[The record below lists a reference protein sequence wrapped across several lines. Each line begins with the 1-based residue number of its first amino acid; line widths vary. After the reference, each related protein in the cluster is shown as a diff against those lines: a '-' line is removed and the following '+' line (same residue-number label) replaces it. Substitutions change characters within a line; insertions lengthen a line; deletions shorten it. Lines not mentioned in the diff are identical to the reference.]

1 MAENQEP
8 KPAAPQSDSAPAP
21 QAAASSTAQTL
32 GSATYEIIRQRLN
45 TQGAA
50 LRECLAKV
58 DARRAEVFGTIESKL
73 LQADRIVT
81 SHNCVPRDMIQLGH
95 GRFLF
100 GFNVQF
106 GLKKEMELADVFAV
120 YRRDEEAGTF
130 KEDTLDV
137 LNDKQFL
144 IDFKRLYNVYEK
156 TALRKFT
163 VIEGKLYMKFGTG
176 AGLNDFAVF
185 KWAFN
190 DGNLRFV
197 DGRAEAEYRRIAYP
211 PAHQFRWQTP
221 DRESYRYGDYPH
233 VSIEDRVF
241 VECVGGDL
249 TIKVEDNTATGEG
262 IYAEPVDDKHQKV
275 DDAEIA
281 YGLVGHLILLKIRPY
296 KEQTARYF
304 IFNEKQ
310 QTAVRVD
317 SIGSSC
323 VLLPEEHGLIF
334 PDGYYLA
341 TGELKQFDCDAANM
355 VIERVVHAPNGE
367 DVLYVFYN
375 RLTGDYALMP
385 YRLIAQKVEERIGCN
400 GFSLFPNGHLVLF
413 RAEAEPQKHH
423 MIQLRQTPFHQPG
436 FEPAGKK
443 DAFLYQV
450 GNKEVVRGL
459 AECNEVM
466 TLVRKDNPYAELYT
480 DLVKRCGAIL
490 DSYPWLSSAD
500 GFGVDAALRAVREAA
515 DKAVDEFD
523 KVRRLQREAV
533 ERVTEVRK
541 RCVEQFQNIRRASF
555 RVLNDFVVNLATLRK
570 LRGELITLK
579 EVRYVDVTQIEEL
592 EKQVATQ
599 TDELSSSCVK
609 FLLKPEALELYRR
622 QAAEHL
628 AAVDRV
634 TKVAEG
640 KEIEKAVTVAGGEL
654 EMLIEIVNSLKI
666 EDATETTRIID
677 AITAVYST
685 LNQVKAALKKRLKD
699 LVASEGAAQFGA
711 QMKLLSQAASSYLDL
726 CDSPAKC
733 EEYLNRLSVQLEEL
747 EGTFADFEEYTVQL
761 ADRRTELY
769 EAFEQRKVVLV
780 EQRNRKASALL
791 TAAERILKVIQ
802 NRLAGFKFIEDINS
816 YMASDLMI
824 AKVRETIDQ
833 LLALGDSVKA
843 DDLQGRLKSVQQ
855 DAVRQLKDR
864 QELFV
869 GGQDVIKL
877 GKHHFNIN
885 TQPLEL
891 TVVNRDGV
899 QHVHLTSTKYFEAI
913 TDEAFLATRDVWDQE
928 VVSEN
933 REVYRGEYLAWQMLK
948 SLVSCSSGRES
959 AQTSNGVSQSRL
971 TSAATSEEERLAF
984 VQEFMGA
991 RYQEGYTK
999 GIHDL
1004 DGAKIFH
1011 ALLTTHYALQ
1021 LARFSPMARACAV
1034 VYWNRFCPAETKTL
1048 WTAKLNGFAE
1058 RNKLFPG
1065 DPTQQ
1070 NYIAA
1075 LQGLVRAFLEQTQL
1089 YPAGIANEA
1098 GEYLFNELITGEA
1111 VSVSQE
1117 ADQLVAS
1124 FNRHLASKG
1133 SEKVFEQR
1141 RQALAEHPGSELDL
1155 VRDWVRGFLQ
1165 VGPVALRP
1173 DVEWPRATTHQ
1184 KPDLEEI
1191 SAILFCGSALK
1202 RTVVKA
1208 ATSQAIE
1215 GMKGSHG
1222 LIQGSKYQFDYLN
1235 FQERLQ
1241 KFERDVVPRFEKFH
1255 ALKQALIERERAK
1268 LRLNEFKPKV
1278 LTSFVRNQLIDQIYL
1293 PMVGDNLAKQIG
1305 AAGAAKRTDLM
1316 GLLLVISPPG
1326 YGKTT
1331 LMEYV
1336 ASRLGIVFIKIN
1348 GPALGHN
1355 VVSLDPE
1362 EAPNAAAREEIIKL
1376 NLALEM
1382 GDNAMICVD
1391 DIQHCNPEFLQKF
1404 ISLCDGQRR
1413 IEGVWRDKPRTYD
1426 LRGRKV
1432 VVVMAGNPYTESGQK
1447 FKIPDMLANRAD
1459 TYNLGD
1465 IIGGNAD
1472 YFKASYLEN
1481 AVTSNAVLAP
1491 LANKSQKDIRSFIRM
1506 AESGE
1511 REAEGFEG
1519 SYSSQ
1524 EVEEILSVMKKLV
1537 MIREVILRVNQEYI
1551 YSAAQA
1557 DEFRTEPPFRLQGSY
1572 RNMNRL
1578 AEKVVT
1584 IMNDDEVRGII
1595 LDHYRGESQTLTT
1608 GTEANMLKFR
1618 ELIGIQTAEEK
1629 TRWEDIKQTFKR
1641 NNAARGAGGEN
1652 DPAGRIVA
1660 QLSGFQS
1667 GLEGIQK
1674 VIADQLAK
1682 PPPPLPPAPQV
1693 IVDMSPVGKGLEAL
1707 QAALEKQAAKPDAA
1721 PQAVKID
1728 LGPLSQSLEALRAT
1742 VDQRLAQQAQPATGN
1757 GDVTLL
1763 AAKLSEGLDALR
1775 QDLSRA
1781 VVSAQAGS
1789 TAEAMKRMEHEMEMV
1804 HSTLATLKDMAARQ
1818 RDHLR
1823 TSQELLE
1830 TRAKQGAVEIDVT
1843 QEMLSNEAA
1852 FLEHFQKAIADAQ
1865 KHREATGGQNPPEK

>member
-8 KPAAPQSDSAPAP
+8 KPTPPPESAATPAPAAP
-21 QAAASSTAQTL
+21 STAQTL

-45 TQGAA
+45 TQGAT
-50 LRECLAKV
+50 LRERMSKL
-58 DARRAEVFGTIESKL
+58 DARRAEVFGSIEFKL
-73 LQADRIVT
+73 LQADRILT
-81 SHNCVPRDMIQLGH
+81 SHNCIPADMVQLGA

-106 GLKKEMELADVFAV
+106 GLKKEIELGDVFAV
-120 YRRDEEAGTF
+120 YSRDEQAGTF
-130 KEDTLDV
+130 KEADLTV
-137 LNDKQFL
+137 LQDKTFVT
-144 IDFKRLYNVYEK
+144 DFKRLYNVYEK
-156 TALRKFT
+156 AEFQKFSI
-163 VIEGKLYMKFGTG
+163 IEGKLYMVFSTG
-176 AGLNDFAVF
+176 PGINDIAVF
-185 KWAFN
+185 KWAYN
-190 DGNLRFV
+190 EGNLKYL
-197 DGRAEAEYRRIAYP
+197 DGRSEAEFRKVGFLS
-211 PAHQFRWQTP
+211 QFEFRWITP
-221 DRESYRYGDYPH
+221 DRESYRYGDHPH
-233 VSIEDRVF
+233 ISIDDRVF

-262 IYAEPVDDKHQKV
+262 VYAEPVDDKYQKV
-275 DDAEIA
+275 DDAEIGYA
-281 YGLVGHLILLKIRPY
+281 IINHLILLKIRPY
-296 KEQTARYF
+296 KETTPRFF
-304 IFNEKQ
+304 IFNEKTQ
-310 QTAVRVD
+310 SAVRVD
-317 SIGSSC
+317 SIGESC
-323 VLLPEEHGLIF
+323 VFLPEEHGLIF

-341 TGELKQFDCDAANM
+341 TGELKRFETKDGPM
-355 VIERVVHAPNGE
+355 VIERVISAPNGE
-367 DVLYVFYN
+367 DVLFVFYN
-375 RLTGDYALMP
+375 RFTGYYALLP
-385 YRLIAQKVEERIGCN
+385 YRLIAQKVEERISCP
-400 GFSLFPNGHLVLF
+400 GFSIFPDGHLLVF

-436 FEPAGKK
+436 YEPAGKK

-450 GNKEVVRGL
+450 GNKDVVRCL

-466 TLVRKDNPYAELYT
+466 TLVRKENPYAELYT
-480 DLVKRCGAIL
+480 DLFKRCGAIL

-500 GFGVDAALRAVREAA
+500 GFQVDGALRQVRDAA

-533 ERVTEVRK
+533 ERVKDVRK
-541 RCVEQFQNIRRASF
+541 RCVEQFQNIKRASF

-579 EVRYVDVTQIEEL
+579 EVRYVDGAQIEAL
-592 EKQVATQ
+592 EKQVTTQ
-599 TDELSSSCVK
+599 TDELSNSCVK
-609 FLLKPEALELYRR
+609 FLLKPEALEPYRR
-622 QAAEHL
+622 QAADHL
-628 AAVDRV
+628 TAVDRV

-640 KEIEKAVTVAGGEL
+640 KEIEKAVTTAGGEL

-685 LNQVKAALKKRLKD
+685 LNQVKAALKKRLQS
-699 LVASEGAAQFGA
+699 LVASEGAAQFAA

-726 CDSPAKC
+726 CDTPNKC

-769 EAFEQRKVVLV
+769 EAFEQRKVALV

-802 NRLAGFKFIEDINS
+802 NRLAGFKSIEDINS

-824 AKVRETIDQ
+824 AKVRETIEQ

-843 DDLQGRLKSVQQ
+843 DDLQGRLKSTQQ
-855 DAVRQLKDR
+855 EAVRQLKDR
-864 QELFV
+864 QELFA
-869 GGQDVIKL
+869 GGTNVIKL

-885 TQPLEL
+885 TQPLDL

-899 QHVHLTSTKYFEAI
+899 QHIHLTSTKYFEAI

-933 REVYRGEYLAWQMLK
+933 RDVYRAEYLAWQMLEAIGAPA
-948 SLVSCSSGRES
+948 SGPASSGDTQKR
-959 AQTSNGVSQSRL
+959 AG
-971 TSAATSEEERLAF
+971 SETGAPSLAEALAFSEDKRLAF

-991 RYQEGYTK
+991 RYQEGYAK

-1011 ALLTTHYALQ
+1011 ALLTTHHALQ
-1021 LARFSPMARACAV
+1021 LARFSPTARACAA
-1034 VYWNRFCPAETKTL
+1034 VYWNRFCPQETRTL
-1048 WTAKLNGFAE
+1048 WSAKLNAFAE

-1075 LQGLVRAFLEQTQL
+1075 LQGLVNAFAEQAQL
-1089 YPAGIANEA
+1089 FPKAVAAEA
-1098 GEYLFNELITGEA
+1098 GEYLFNELITGDTFA
-1111 VSVSQE
+1111 ISQE
-1117 ADQLVAS
+1117 ADRLVAS

-1133 SEKVFEQR
+1133 SEKAFEQR

-1155 VRDWVRGFLQ
+1155 VRDWVRGFLLTQ
-1165 VGPVALRP
+1165 PEAGRYLDEVA
-1173 DVEWPRATTHQ
+1173 AF
-1184 KPDLEEI
+1184 
-1191 SAILFCGSALK
+1191 LFCGSNV
-1202 RTVVKA
+1202 RRVVVKA
-1208 ATSQAIE
+1208 ATSQAID

-1222 LIQGSKYQFDYLN
+1222 LVQGSKYQFDYLN

-1255 ALKQALIERERAK
+1255 ALKQEVIERERGK

-1278 LTSFVRNQLIDQIYL
+1278 LTSFVRNQLIDQVYL

-1413 IEGVWRDKPRTYD
+1413 IEGVWRGKPRTYD

-1465 IIGGNAD
+1465 IIGGSAEW
-1472 YFKASYLEN
+1472 FKASYLEN
-1481 AVTSNAVLAP
+1481 SVTSNAVLAP
-1491 LANKSQKDIRSFIRM
+1491 LANKSQQDIRSFIRM

-1524 EVEEILSVMKKLV
+1524 EVEEISSVMKKLV
-1537 MIREVILRVNQEYI
+1537 MIREVVMRVNQEYI
-1551 YSAAQA
+1551 HSAAQA

-1584 IMNDDEVRGII
+1584 IMNDDEVRAII

-1608 GTEANMLKFR
+1608 GTEANMLRFK
-1618 ELIGIQTAEEK
+1618 ELIGIQTPEEK
-1629 TRWEDIKQTFKR
+1629 ARWEDIKKTFKH

-1682 PPPPLPPAPQV
+1682 PPPPAPPAPQV
-1693 IVDMSPVGKGLEAL
+1693 VVDMTPVGKGLEAL
-1707 QAALEKQAAKPDAA
+1707 QAALEKHSAKPQPA
-1721 PQAVKID
+1721 PPAPSVTID
-1728 LGPLSQSLEALRAT
+1728 LAPLAANLESLRAT
-1742 VDQRLAQQAQPATGN
+1742 MDQRLAQTPKQEAPSN
-1757 GDVTLL
+1757 GDANVL
-1763 AAKLSEGLDALR
+1763 AAKLTEGLSALR

-1781 VVSAQAGS
+1781 VASAQASS

-1830 TRAKQGAVEIDVT
+1830 TRAKQGAVEVEVT

-1865 KHREATGGQNPPEK
+1865 KHREATDGQKPPEQ